1 MHTVPIDQEAD
12 PEPARGKIFQMNI
25 GEPRSENSAWDDKE
39 LFIKKAFD
47 EDPKKGCELL
57 FRQYYQPMCSHA
69 VRFVYSKE
77 IAQDLVGEIFLVIW
91 QKQLYLK
98 ITTSYRA
105 YLFTAVRNR
114 SLKYLSKEFG
124 KIDTTVDLADL
135 CYASALPTPQQ
146 FMQYNELY
154 AKIEKSIQALTPQ
167 SQKVFLMN
175 RFEGK
180 KYQTIAAE
188 LNISLKTV
196 EAHISKALEA
206 LRKVIRD

>member
-1 MHTVPIDQEAD
+1 MPIDQEVN
-12 PEPARGKIFQMNI
+12 PEPARGKVFSMNI
-25 GEPRSENSAWDDKE
+25 GEANAEKTVWDDKE
-39 LFIKKAFD
+39 IFIRKAFE

-77 IAQDLVGEIFLVIW
+77 IAQDLVSEIFCVIW
-91 QKQLYLK
+91 QRQLYLN

-114 SLKYLSKEFG
+114 SLKHLSKEFG

-135 CYASALPTPQQ
+135 GYASALPTPQQ

-180 KYQTIAAE
+180 KYQTIATE

-196 EAHISKALEA
+196 EAHISKALDA
-206 LRKVIRD
+206 LRKAIQE

>member
-1 MHTVPIDQEAD
+1 VPVDQEVNS
-12 PEPARGKIFQMNI
+12 EPARGKIFSINL
-25 GEPRSENSAWDDKE
+25 GKPLSENKTFDDRE
-39 LFIKKAFD
+39 IFIRRAF
-47 EDPKKGCELL
+47 EENAKKGCELL
-57 FRQYYQPMCSHA
+57 FKQYYQAMCSHA

-77 IAQDLVGEIFLVIW
+77 IAQDLVSEIFCVLW
-91 QKQLYLK
+91 QKKLYRN

-114 SLKYLSKEFG
+114 SLKHLNKEFG

-135 CYASALPTPQQ
+135 SNASALPTPQQ

-154 AKIEKSIQALTPQ
+154 EKIEKSIQALTPQ

-180 KYQTIAAE
+180 KYQTIAVE

-196 EAHISKALEA
+196 EAHISKALDA